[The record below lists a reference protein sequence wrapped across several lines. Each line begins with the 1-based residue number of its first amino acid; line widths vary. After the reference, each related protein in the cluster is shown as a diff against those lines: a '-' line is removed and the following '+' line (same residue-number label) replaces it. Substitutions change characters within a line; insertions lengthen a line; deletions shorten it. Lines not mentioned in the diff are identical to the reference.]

1 MEEDT
6 VIETGTT
13 VVSNGFSEDIAR
25 YFKIF
30 LETGLKDGLLP
41 VRRITNRRLHGLQT
55 SLLLDKYPQLHKN
68 LYKNV
73 VSGFSQETFV
83 VSQNKYVTHTDDRAS
98 DVLARSTEALEDE
111 QIEALTRSFA
121 HAVEKYKL
129 EYADSQDGFIKATQI
144 ALQELIA
151 SELLVPMLRSARTKI
166 SDERG
171 ASMQV
176 QQGASQRL
184 YGTFELAFQ
193 AIATQFY
200 TENQSFETLHKALHA
215 VLTTDAVKRT
225 LREFLDEFA
234 TSDAYQDV
242 YQLHRNNKALNT
254 TELYVYFGEISFQGA
269 VFPLFYSTVRT
280 SHAYPSVTFAFE
292 NRICVNTKALDFV
305 LQQYHRVMGVDAAFA
320 EDIEKVITIDSRKRK
335 DVVTKLQRIINTIT
349 EAFDID
355 KPLQLDSP
363 TAQTASNAG
372 VTLANKLRLVVFDA
386 QNEAIISDYEELLS
400 GANKTSTAF
409 STFAKS
415 YIMDTPVRYVQ
426 EVAEEWDSRSITE
439 KLIGNNGNNP
449 LPLNDEQKQALL
461 ALNKPDCNV
470 LVIDGPPGTGK
481 SHFIS
486 GVVAQSY
493 ADGFST
499 LVLSDTPAALD
510 SVQNKVTDLLAEV
523 RDNGSYHNPI
533 LRLGRTDD
541 ELLEEL
547 EGQFIQKLQ
556 AYHQNYAKLQGELR
570 ATKNHKIQ
578 EAAETLTTLAQN
590 AENVNLHEVEQTVNN
605 EAKFGDRDWIQDEP
619 VEEITSDLQQL
630 HQAIQYIRKSEA
642 NYLLPYIE
650 TSQQKAIAEFLGIVR
665 EYEKANKNVHD
676 RLPEFI
682 VRYRKLL
689 PEQKNK
695 LQSSLSYIHS
705 NYRQYIK
712 MLTSDPI
719 TKRLD
724 ITDNS
729 DYRTIAGKQVLL
741 EKLVDIAHDTK
752 RYLSHDKRRNEQL
765 LLELISYETAPE
777 EIIAAFNNYIDQVNT
792 LKSKIFGF
800 SGRTL
805 VVENL
810 TRQLKKSVPGFS
822 LSEPEKRLD
831 DLQLMVDL
839 VEFTIEQ
846 LAQLGL
852 ELDYWKEVL
861 HIVKQ
866 DKSHTQELQKIV
878 ANLVVPADFEFMAN
892 HRIYEADNL
901 LANISLLQYAN
912 ELNEVFRAN
921 PNLATLFGI
930 KSIGQV
936 LANPQAFSGRF
947 NKLST
952 DLDDVKQLDDC
963 KKTIKKF
970 LKTYPA
976 AARRLGV
983 NYVNGNLDIID
994 DTFAESKTEDVKEY
1008 LAFKKKEQD
1017 ITAYFREMISDNYTK
1032 TVTDLEQMAAT
1043 QLSHSVDVKLM
1054 KYVETHAENFGA
1066 IRASLKTKQQIAP
1079 NLFNGLLQAFPTILA
1094 DIRDYATYVPLRNN
1108 LFDVVII
1115 DEASR
1120 VSIAEAL
1127 PALLRAK
1134 KIIVLGDSKQF
1145 GNSHAAAVNASLNT
1159 MFRNKITSALTRS
1172 LRDTPADTKNVYIAK
1187 ARDNFDVAKSVLDFC
1202 RPIANAELAFSK
1214 YFRSSPELISYTNK
1228 TFYGDKLKCLKAR
1241 ALPLKE
1247 SLKFDVVSE
1256 ENLDTQGVHS
1266 NNAEA
1271 KHILAALLDM
1281 KEAGYTGTIGVI
1293 TPYYEQ
1299 VALIQKYLDESVI
1312 NDWFERR
1319 KLKVMTFDAAQGE
1332 ERDYIFYSM
1341 VSDENQTAQYVFPAA
1356 GNVKPNSVSQQRL
1369 AVGFSR
1375 ARSIV
1380 HFVLSRPANTYN
1392 DEIKNVLSHYQ
1403 QLVGAG
1409 TPKKS
1414 ASTTDILLA
1423 AESLLPQ
1430 YFYATKFYKK
1440 YTDRAR
1446 LVTQF
1451 SLGDLLK
1458 PLAPRYKHPSYK
1470 VDFMVAFDDE
1480 RIIITYDEFKENF
1493 ISGDKNIRDSYLTA
1507 NEIYDQ
1513 KQLEGYG
1520 YKFLRLNKFNLGVKP
1535 IETLDKLLGDAIK
1548 KSSWPRDN
1556 GFLK

>member
-1 MEEDT
+1 MEE
-6 VIETGTT
+6 ET
-13 VVSNGFSEDIAR
+13 VVQTSTPVVRNGFSEDIAR

-30 LETGLKDGLLP
+30 LETGLRDGLLP
-41 VRRITNRRLHGLQT
+41 ARQITGQRLHGLQT

-68 LYKNV
+68 LYKNIV
-73 VSGFSQETFV
+73 AGFSQETFV

-98 DVLARSTEALEDE
+98 DVLARSTETLEDE

-121 HAVEKYKL
+121 HAIEKYKL
-129 EYADSQDGFIKATQI
+129 EYAASQDRFLKATDT
-144 ALQELIA
+144 ALKELIA
-151 SELLVPMLRSARTKI
+151 SELLVPMLRSARTKVN
-166 SDERG
+166 DERG
-171 ASMQV
+171 SSMQV
-176 QQGASQRL
+176 QQGATQRL
-184 YGTFELAFQ
+184 FGTFELAFQ

-242 YQLHRNNKALNT
+242 YQLHRNNNALDT
-254 TELYVYFGEISFQGA
+254 TSIYLYFGEISFRGV

-305 LQQYHRVMGVDAAFA
+305 LGQYNRMMGVDVAFA
-320 EDIEKVITIDSRKRK
+320 EEIPKVITIDGRKRK
-335 DVVTKLQRIINTIT
+335 EVVGKLQRIINTIT
-349 EAFDID
+349 DTFDID

-363 TAQTASNAG
+363 TSQNASNAG
-372 VTLANKLRLVVFDA
+372 VALRNSLQLTVFNSS
-386 QNEAIISDYEELLS
+386 NESIIDDYEALL
-400 GANKTSTAF
+400 GGNTKAGTAF
-409 STFAKS
+409 SEFVKS
-415 YIMDTPVRYVQ
+415 YIMDTPTRYVQ
-426 EVAEEWDSRSITE
+426 EVAEEWSSKSITE
-439 KLIGNNGNNP
+439 KLIGNNP

-470 LVIDGPPGTGK
+470 LVIDGAPGTGK

-486 GVVAQSY
+486 GVIAQSF

-510 SVQNKVTDLLAEV
+510 SVENKVTALLAEV
-523 RDNGSYHNPI
+523 RGEGSFHNPI
-533 LRLGRTDD
+533 LRLGKTDD

-556 AYHQNYAKLQGELR
+556 AYHQNYATLQGELK
-570 ATKNHKIQ
+570 TSKNHKVQ

-605 EAKFGDRDWIQDEP
+605 ESRFGDRDWIQDEP
-619 VEEITSDLQQL
+619 VEEITSHLQQL

-650 TSQQKAIAEFLGIVR
+650 ASQQKAIAEFLGIVR

-695 LQSSLSYIHS
+695 LQAALSYIHS
-705 NYRQYIK
+705 NYRQFTK

-719 TKRLD
+719 TTRLD
-724 ITDNS
+724 ITDSS

-752 RYLSHDKRRNEQL
+752 RYLSHDKKRNEQL
-765 LLELISYETAPE
+765 LTELISYKTSPE
-777 EIIAAFNNYIDQVNT
+777 EIITALTNYIDQVNT

-810 TRQLKKSVPGFS
+810 TRQLKKSIPGFS

-861 HIVKQ
+861 HVAKQ
-866 DKSHTQELQKIV
+866 DKAHVQELQKIV
-878 ANLVVPADFEFMAN
+878 ASLVVPADFEFMAN

-936 LANPQAFSGRF
+936 LAKPQAFTGRF

-963 KKTIKKF
+963 KRTIKQF

-983 NYVNGNLDIID
+983 NYSNGNLDIID

-1017 ITAYFREMISDNYTK
+1017 ITAYFREIVSDNYTK

-1043 QLSHSVDVKLM
+1043 QLSQTIDAKLM
-1054 KYVETHAENFGA
+1054 KYVEAQAENFAA
-1066 IRASLKTKQQIAP
+1066 IRAALKSKQQIAP
-1079 NLFNGLLQAFPTILA
+1079 NLFSGLLQAFPAVLA
-1094 DIRDYATYVPLRNN
+1094 DVRDYATYVPLRKN

-1134 KIIVLGDSKQF
+1134 KIIVLGDNKQY
-1145 GNSHAAAVNASLNT
+1145 GNSQSAIVNASLNT
-1159 MFRNKITSALTRS
+1159 MFRNKITTALTRT
-1172 LRDTPADTKNVYIAK
+1172 LQDVPADTKNVYLTK
-1187 ARDNFDVAKSVLDFC
+1187 ARDNFNVANSVLNFC
-1202 RPIANAELAFSK
+1202 RPIANAELTFSK
-1214 YFRSSPELISYTNK
+1214 YFRSSPELISYVNK
-1228 TFYGDKLKCLKAR
+1228 TFYADKLKCLKAR

-1247 SLKFDVVSE
+1247 SLKFDVVSV
-1256 ENLDTQGVHS
+1256 DSHDSQGVHS
-1266 NNAEA
+1266 SEAEA
-1271 KHILAALLDM
+1271 KHILSALLDM
-1281 KEAGYTGTIGVI
+1281 KESGYSGTIGII

-1299 VALIQKYLDESVI
+1299 AALIQRYLDESVI

-1319 KLKVMTFDAAQGE
+1319 NLRVMTFDTAQGE
-1332 ERDYIFYSM
+1332 EREYVFYSM

-1356 GNVKPNSVSQQRL
+1356 GDVKANTVAQQRL

-1380 HFVLSRPANTYN
+1380 HLVLSKPVASFH
-1392 DEIKNVLSHYQ
+1392 DETKNVFAHYQ
-1403 QLVGAG
+1403 QLIGMG

-1414 ASTTDILLA
+1414 ATTTDILLA

-1458 PLAPRYKHPSYK
+1458 PLAPRYKHPAYK
-1470 VDFMVAFDDE
+1470 VDFMVAFEDE
-1480 RIIITYDEFKENF
+1480 RIIITYDEFKDSF
-1493 ISGDKNIRDSYLTA
+1493 MTGDKNVRDSYLTA

-1520 YKFLRLNKFNLGVKP
+1520 YKFLRLNKFNLGTKP
-1535 IETLDKLLGDAIK
+1535 IEALDKLLADAIK

>member
-6 VIETGTT
+6 VIETGTP
-13 VVSNGFSEDIAR
+13 VVANSFSEDITR

-30 LETGLKDGLLP
+30 LETGLRDGLLP
-41 VRRITNRRLHGLQT
+41 ARHVSGQRLHGLQT
-55 SLLLDKYPQLHKN
+55 SLLLEKYPQLHKN
-68 LYKNV
+68 LYKNII
-73 VSGFSQETFV
+73 SGFSQETFV
-83 VSQNKYVTHTDDRAS
+83 ISQNKYVTHTDDRAS
-98 DVLARSTEALEDE
+98 DILARSTESLTDE
-111 QIEALTRSFA
+111 QVEALTRSFA
-121 HAVEKYKL
+121 HVIEKYKL
-129 EYADSQDGFIKATQI
+129 QYAENQDVYTKEVAR
-144 ALQELIA
+144 ALREIIA
-151 SELLVPMLRSARTKI
+151 SELLVPMLRSARTGV

-171 ASMQV
+171 ATMQV
-176 QQGASQRL
+176 QQGATQRL
-184 YGTFELAFQ
+184 FGTFELAFQ
-193 AIATQFY
+193 AIATKFY
-200 TENQSFETLHKALHA
+200 IEAQSFETLHKALHA
-215 VLTTDAVKRT
+215 VLPVDAVKRT
-225 LREFLDEFA
+225 LREYLDEFA

-242 YQLHRNNKALNT
+242 YQLHRNNQALGT
-254 TELYVYFGEISFQGA
+254 TDLYAYFGEISFQGTA
-269 VFPLFYSTVRT
+269 FPLFYSAVQST
-280 SHAYPSVTFAFE
+280 HAYPSVTFAFE

-305 LQQYHRVMGVDAAFA
+305 LQQYNRAMGVEAVFS
-320 EDIEKVITIDSRKRK
+320 EDIEKIITIDGRKRK
-335 DVVTKLQRIINTIT
+335 DVIGKLQRIITVIV
-349 EAFDID
+349 EAFDMD
-355 KPLQLDSP
+355 KALQLDSP
-363 TAQTASNAG
+363 SPQLAGNAG
-372 VTLANKLRLVVFDA
+372 VTLANTLRIVVFDA
-386 QNEAIISDYEELLS
+386 SNEAIVSDYEALLAS
-400 GANKTSTAF
+400 NTKARAAF
-409 STFAKS
+409 SEFARS
-415 YIMDTPVRYVQ
+415 YIMDTPTRYVQ
-426 EVAEEWDSRSITE
+426 EVAEEWAAKPITE
-439 KLIGNNGNNP
+439 KLIGDNP

-470 LVIDGPPGTGK
+470 LVVDGPPGTGK

-486 GVVAQSY
+486 SVVAQSF

-510 SVQNKVTDLLAEV
+510 SVQNTVTELLAEV
-523 RDNGSYHNPI
+523 RDKNAFHNPL
-533 LRLGRTDD
+533 LRLGKTDD

-547 EGQFIQKLQ
+547 QSQFVQKLQ
-556 AYHQNYAKLQGELR
+556 AYHQNYAKLQGEMR
-570 ATKNHKIQ
+570 SAKNHKIQ
-578 EAAETLTTLAQN
+578 EAAETLTMLVQN

-605 EAKFGDRDWIQDEP
+605 ETKFSDRDWIQDEP

-650 TSQQKAIAEFLGIVR
+650 SSQQKAIAEFLDIVQ
-665 EYEKANKNVHD
+665 EYEKANKSVHE
-676 RLPEFI
+676 RLPDFI

-689 PEQKNK
+689 PEQKSK
-695 LQSSLSYIHS
+695 LQSALSYIHS
-705 NYRQYIK
+705 NYRQYTKTLIN
-712 MLTSDPI
+712 DPI
-719 TKRLD
+719 TTRLD

-741 EKLVDIAHDTK
+741 EKLVDVAGDAK
-752 RYLSHDKRRNEQL
+752 RYLSHDKKRNEQL
-765 LLELISYETAPE
+765 LLELISYETPPE
-777 EIIAAFNNYIDQVNT
+777 EIIAALNNYIDQVNT

-810 TRQLKKSVPGFS
+810 TRQLKKTVPGFS

-866 DKSHTQELQKIV
+866 DKAHIKELQKIV

-901 LANISLLQYAN
+901 LANISLLQHAN
-912 ELNEVFRAN
+912 ELNGVFRTN

-936 LANPQAFSGRF
+936 LAKPQVFSGRF

-952 DLDDVKQLDDC
+952 DLDDVKQLDEC
-963 KKTIKKF
+963 KRIIKQF

-983 NYVNGNLDIID
+983 NYSNGNLDIID
-994 DTFAESKTEDVKEY
+994 DTFAESKQEDVKEY

-1017 ITAYFREMISDNYTK
+1017 ITAYFNEMVSDGYTK
-1032 TVTDLEQMAAT
+1032 TIGDLSQIAAT
-1043 QLSHSVDVKLM
+1043 QLSHTVDTKLM
-1054 KYVETHAENFGA
+1054 KYVETQAENFAA
-1066 IRASLKTKQQIAP
+1066 IRAALKSKKQIDSA
-1079 NLFNGLLQAFPTILA
+1079 LFSGLLQAFPAILA
-1094 DIRDYATYVPLRNN
+1094 DIRDYANYVPLKKG

-1120 VSIAEAL
+1120 VSVAEAM

-1134 KIIVLGDSKQF
+1134 KIIVLGDNKQF
-1145 GNSHAAAVNASLNT
+1145 GNMQATSVNGSLNA
-1159 MFRNKITSALTRS
+1159 MFRNKIATALARS
-1172 LRDTPADTKNVYIAK
+1172 LQDIPADTKNVYLAK
-1187 ARDNFDVAKSVLDFC
+1187 ALDNFDVTKSVLDFC
-1202 RPIANAELAFSK
+1202 RPIANAEIAFSK
-1214 YFRSSPELISYTNK
+1214 YFRSPPELISYVNK
-1228 TFYGDKLKCLKAR
+1228 TFYADTLKRLKAR

-1247 SLKFDVVSE
+1247 SLKFDVISPE
-1256 ENLDTQGVHS
+1256 DFDAQGVHS
-1266 NNAEA
+1266 NDAEA

-1281 KEAGYTGTIGVI
+1281 KENGYTGTIGII

-1299 VALIQKYLDESVI
+1299 AALIQKHLDESVV
-1312 NDWFERR
+1312 NDWFEKRQ
-1319 KLKVMTFDAAQGE
+1319 LKVMTFDTAQGE

-1341 VSDENQTAQYVFPAA
+1341 VSDESQAAQYVFPVA
-1356 GNVKPNSVSQQRL
+1356 GDVKGNDAPQHRL
-1369 AVGFSR
+1369 TVGFSR

-1380 HFVLSRPANTYN
+1380 HFVLSKPVDTYSDETKNTL
-1392 DEIKNVLSHYQ
+1392 KHYQ
-1403 QLVGAG
+1403 QLMGMG

-1414 ASTTDILLA
+1414 ATTTDILLA

-1458 PLAPRYKHPSYK
+1458 PLAPRYRHPAYK
-1470 VDFMVAFDDE
+1470 VDFMIALDDE

-1493 ISGDKNIRDSYLTA
+1493 MSGDKNVRDSYLTA

-1513 KQLEGYG
+1513 KQLESYG
-1520 YKFLRLNKFNLGVKP
+1520 YKFLRLNKFNLGAKP
-1535 IETLDKLLGDAIK
+1535 IETLDKLLSSAVR

>member
-1 MEEDT
+1 MEE
-6 VIETGTT
+6 ET
-13 VVSNGFSEDIAR
+13 VVEANTPIVSTVKNDFSKDIAR

-30 LETGLKDGLLP
+30 LETGLQDGLLP
-41 VRRITNRRLHGLQT
+41 IRRVTNRRLHGLQT
-55 SLLLDKYPQLHKN
+55 SLLLEKYPQLHKN
-68 LYKNV
+68 MYKNV

-98 DVLARSTEALEDE
+98 DVLARSTESLEDE
-111 QIEALTRSFA
+111 QVEALTRSFA
-121 HAVEKYKL
+121 HAIEKYKL
-129 EYADSQDGFIKATQI
+129 EHADSEDAFTKSVKA
-144 ALQELIA
+144 AVQELIA
-151 SELLVPMLRSARTKI
+151 SELLVPMLRSARNKV

-176 QQGASQRL
+176 QSGATQRL
-184 YGTFELAFQ
+184 FGTFELAFQ
-193 AIATQFY
+193 TIATQFY
-200 TENQSFETLHKALHA
+200 HESQSFEVLHKALHA
-215 VLTTDAVKRT
+215 VLTTEAVKRT

-242 YQLHRNNKALNT
+242 YQLHRNNKAFDT
-254 TELYVYFGEISFQGA
+254 TSQYLYFGEIGYRG
-269 VFPLFYSTVRT
+269 VTFPLFYTRVRT

-292 NRICVNTKALDFV
+292 NRICVNTKALDF
-305 LQQYHRVMGVDAAFA
+305 LLGQYNRVMGVDATFS
-320 EDIEKVITIDSRKRK
+320 EEIEHIITIDGRKRK
-335 DVVTKLQRIINTIT
+335 EVVTKLQRIVNTIT
-349 EAFDID
+349 ETFDID

-363 TAQTASNAG
+363 ASQTVSNAG
-372 VTLANKLRLVVFDA
+372 VTMANKLRLVIFDA
-386 QNEAIISDYEELLS
+386 AHESIIADYEALLGS
-400 GANKTSTAF
+400 NTKAGTAF
-409 STFAKS
+409 ADFAKR
-415 YIMDTPVRYVQ
+415 YIMDTPTRYVQ
-426 EVAEEWDSRSITE
+426 EVAEEWEAKPITE
-439 KLIGNNGNNP
+439 KLLGNNP
-449 LPLNDEQKQALL
+449 LPLNDEQKQALI
-461 ALNKPDCNV
+461 ALNKPECNV
-470 LVIDGPPGTGK
+470 LVVDGPPGTGK

-510 SVQNKVTDLLAEV
+510 SVQNKVTAMLAEV
-523 RDNGSYHNPI
+523 REDGEFHNPI
-533 LRLGRTDD
+533 LRLGKTDD
-541 ELLEEL
+541 ELLEDL
-547 EGQFIQKLQ
+547 ESQFIQKIQ
-556 AYHQNYAKLQGELR
+556 AYHQNYIGLQGELR
-570 ATKNHKIQ
+570 TTKNRKIQ

-590 AENVNLHEVEQTVNN
+590 AENVNLHEVEQTINN
-605 EAKFGDRDWIQDEP
+605 ESKFGDRDWIQDEP
-619 VEEITSDLQQL
+619 VEEITSELQQL

-650 TSQQKAIAEFLGIVR
+650 SSQQKAIAEFLDIVR

-695 LQSSLSYIHS
+695 LQAALSYIHS
-705 NYRQYIK
+705 NYRQYVKI
-712 MLTSDPI
+712 LTNDPI
-719 TKRLD
+719 TTRLD

-741 EKLVDIAHDTK
+741 EKLVDIAAEAK
-752 RYLSHDKRRNEQL
+752 RYLSHDKKRNEQL
-765 LLELISYETAPE
+765 LIELISYETSPE
-777 EIIAAFNNYIDQVNT
+777 EIIAALNDYIDQVNT

-810 TRQLKKSVPGFS
+810 TRQLKKSIPGFN
-822 LSEPEKRLD
+822 LSEPEKRID

-839 VEFTIEQ
+839 TEFTIEQ

-861 HIVKQ
+861 HIAKQ
-866 DKSHTQELQKIV
+866 DKPHVKELQKIV
-878 ANLVVPADFEFMAN
+878 TNLVVPADFEFMAS

-912 ELNEVFRAN
+912 ELNAVFKAN

-936 LANPQAFSGRF
+936 LAKPQAFSGRF

-952 DLDDVKQLDDC
+952 DLDDVKQLDEC
-963 KKTIKKF
+963 KKTIKQF
-970 LKTYPA
+970 IKTYPA

-983 NYVNGNLDIID
+983 NYINGNLDIID
-994 DTFAESKTEDVKEY
+994 DTFAESSTEDVKEY

-1017 ITAYFREMISDNYTK
+1017 ITTYFKEIVSDGYGK
-1032 TVTDLEQMAAT
+1032 TVRDLEQMTAT
-1043 QLSHSVDVKLM
+1043 QLSQLIDTRLM
-1054 KYVETHAENFGA
+1054 KYVEAHAQDFAA
-1066 IRASLKTKQQIAP
+1066 IRASLKSKQQIAP
-1079 NLFNGLLQAFPTILA
+1079 TAFNGLLQAFPTILA
-1094 DIRDYATYVPLRNN
+1094 DVHDYATYIPLAKDV
-1108 LFDVVII
+1108 FDVVII

-1120 VSIAEAL
+1120 ISIAEAM

-1134 KIIVLGDSKQF
+1134 KIIVLGDGKQF
-1145 GNSHAAAVNASLNT
+1145 GNSQASVVNVALNT
-1159 MFRNKITSALTRS
+1159 MFRNKITTTLTRS
-1172 LRDTPADTKNVYIAK
+1172 LQDVPADTKNVYLAK
-1187 ARDNFDVAKSVLDFC
+1187 ARDNFDVSKSVLDFC

-1214 YFRSSPELISYTNK
+1214 YFRSAPELISYANK
-1228 TFYGDKLKCLKAR
+1228 TFYDNKLKCIKAR
-1241 ALPLKE
+1241 VLPLKE
-1247 SLKFDVVSE
+1247 SLKFDVISVDNPDS
-1256 ENLDTQGVHS
+1256 QGVHS
-1266 NNAEA
+1266 NEAEA

-1281 KEAGYTGTIGVI
+1281 KESGYTGTIGI
-1293 TPYYEQ
+1293 LTPYYEQ
-1299 VALIQKYLDESVI
+1299 AALIQKYLDESVI

-1319 KLKVMTFDAAQGE
+1319 NLRVMTFDTAQGE

-1341 VSDENQTAQYVFPAA
+1341 AADETQTAQYVFPINGDVQAA
-1356 GNVKPNSVSQQRL
+1356 TAKQQRL
-1369 AVGFSR
+1369 AVGLSR
-1375 ARSIV
+1375 AISV
-1380 HFVLSRPANTYN
+1380 MHFVLSRPVEAYQ
-1392 DEIKNVLSHYQ
+1392 DEIRNVLRHYQ
-1403 QLVGAG
+1403 QLIGTG

-1414 ASTTDILLA
+1414 ATTTDILLA

-1440 YTDRAR
+1440 YTDRTR

-1458 PLAPRYKHPSYK
+1458 PLAPRYRHPAYK

-1480 RIIITYDEFKENF
+1480 RIVITYDEFKENF
-1493 ISGDKNIRDSYLTA
+1493 MSGDKNIRDSYLTA
-1507 NEIYDQ
+1507 QEIYDQ

-1535 IETLDKLLGDAIK
+1535 IETLDKLLSDAIK